1 MLTSSVASLD
11 PQTGPSRPMS
21 HRQILEAM
29 LGMLAALFTAMIST
43 NIISTALPTIIGQLN
58 GSQNQYTWVIT
69 AALLATTVST
79 PIWGKLSDLVN
90 KKILVQLAIVIFI
103 AGSIGAGFS
112 ENVPT
117 LIAFRVVQGL
127 GVGGLAA
134 LVQSIMGTIISPRER
149 GRYSGYLG
157 AVMAVSSVSGPLIGG
172 VIVDSTLGWRWC
184 FFVCIPPAILSLF
197 LLQVKLKLPTVKRS
211 IKVDYIGAVLIT
223 FGASLPLL
231 WVTLAGDTFA
241 WLSWQTAAFLIPTAS
256 VIVALLI
263 IETRVP
269 EPIIPLKLLKNRT
282 AILVIIA
289 SVAVGVAVT
298 GGGTFLAQ
306 YFQVARSYTPTAAG
320 LIMTPLMVAM
330 LISSSL
336 TGQMV
341 SRTGRWKV
349 FLVFGSLSMLAG
361 TAGLSQL
368 QHTTPLWVAGIFMIL
383 IGLGMG
389 SQMQNLVLAV
399 QNAVDVH
406 DIGATSASVAFFRM
420 LGGAAGVSALG
431 AVLAGHVKTDIA
443 DGLEKLGTPVGSAG
457 AGNTLDLTRLPPPV
471 VEVVRV
477 AYGNATGHIFLI
489 GAIVSLVGLGAVL
502 LIKEVPLRTTIA
514 LEQQNDHIEKIDME
528 NSHTDRSCQSC
539 S

>member
-1 MLTSSVASLD
+1 
-11 PQTGPSRPMS
+11 MS
-21 HRQILEAM
+21 HRQILQAM

-58 GSQNQYTWVIT
+58 GTQSQYTWVIT
-69 AALLATTVST
+69 AALLATTVCT

-90 KKILVQLAIVIFI
+90 KKVLVQLAIVIFI

-157 AVMAVSSVSGPLIGG
+157 AVMAVSSVSGPLLGG

-184 FFVCIPPAILSLF
+184 FFVCLPPAILSLF
-197 LLQVKLKLPTVKRS
+197 LLQAKLKLPTVKRS
-211 IKVDYIGAVLIT
+211 VKIDYAGAVLIT

-231 WVTLAGDTFA
+231 WVTFAGDTFA
-241 WLSWQTAAFLIPTAS
+241 WLSWQTAAFLIPAAL

-263 IETRVP
+263 IETQVP
-269 EPIIPLKLLKNRT
+269 EPILPLKLLMNRT
-282 AILVIIA
+282 AILVIVA
-289 SVAVGVAVT
+289 SVAIGVAIT
-298 GGGTFLAQ
+298 GGATFLAQ

-330 LISSSL
+330 LISSTL
-336 TGQMV
+336 TGQIV

-349 FLVFGSLSMLAG
+349 FLVFGSLFMLAG

-399 QNAVDVH
+399 QNSVDVR

-420 LGGAAGVSALG
+420 LGGAAGVSTLG
-431 AVLAGHVKTDIA
+431 AILAGHVKVNIS
-443 DGLEKLGTPVGSAG
+443 DGLEKLGIPVSGAG
-457 AGNTLDLTRLPPPV
+457 AGSTLDLTKISPAV
-471 VEVVRV
+471 AEVVRT
-477 AYGNATGHIFLI
+477 AYGNATGHIFLV

-502 LIKEVPLRTTIA
+502 FIKEVPLRTTIG
-514 LEQQNDHIEKIDME
+514 LEQQQDRDGKDDIEKLQA
-528 NSHTDRSCQSC
+528 SGSGRHVPK
-539 S
+539 